1 MCGESKGEVANLD
14 DTLSRP
20 SVTGLLEASWIARE
34 ANESSCLSSWAASA
48 SACCVTTFESERG
61 CSAAAEVLATRSRM
75 VCPAEADNLLA
86 ASATAA
92 GVEDAA
98 ADTRFAAS
106 VRAAEAELCGSS

>member
-1 MCGESKGEVANLD
+1 MCGELRAQVANLD
-14 DTLSRP
+14 ATLSRP

-34 ANESSCLSSWAASA
+34 VIESICLSSWAASA
-48 SACCVTTFESERG
+48 SACSVTTLENERG
-61 CSAAAEVLATRSRM
+61 CSTAAEVLATRSRM
-75 VCPAEADNLLA
+75 VCPAEADSLFA

-106 VRAAEAELCGSS
+106 VRAAEAEG